1 MSALGAVHI
10 LPTADMETAVR
21 FWRDVVGC
29 AERFAT
35 PTFSEVAAG
44 RSVICLRPSS
54 KPGGRSGLAV
64 DVADLDQTCTAIAA
78 GGGEVPRPPRDGRVP
93 GLRIAAAVD
102 PDGNRFELTEHRARR
117 SASSTK

>member
-64 DVADLDQTCTAIAA
+64 DVASWGRGSLKLIWKSRGASGPPSLPGAA
-78 GGGEVPRPPRDGRVP
+78 R
-93 GLRIAAAVD
+93 
-102 PDGNRFELTEHRARR
+102 
-117 SASSTK
+117 